1 MLAWQQCITIRQRST
16 ATREKADRK
25 GENRKKNQVAINFQS
40 VEVTICH
47 HLFNIFQAYSS
58 LFASSSSPSF
68 SFNSKCVHCAHT
80 ICLTIWLNLFGIVF
94 SFRFF
99 FWVNQVKSFFRW
111 FLLNK
116 KWKKTAIRHA
126 LKGILLPLPTK
137 INMHVYKKRREK
149 KNG

>member
-99 FWVNQVKSFFRW
+99 FLGEPSQKFFQMVFIEQKMKENSHTPCTQRYFITITNQ
-111 FLLNK
+111 NK
-116 KWKKTAIRHA
+116 YAC
-126 LKGILLPLPTK
+126 L
-137 INMHVYKKRREK
+137 
-149 KNG
+149 